1 MLKRNKNTTHPLCA
15 RCIKTCKQTVAVQL
29 LSCPLYEPKMSN
41 KEFEELLGEMETISR
56 KADALH
62 QRVSRLIDDMQVEKN
77 PPLSEESGNE
87 KGKER

>member
-41 KEFEELLGEMETISR
+41 DEFEELLGEMEVISR

-62 QRVSRLIDDMQVEKN
+62 QRVSRLIDDMQVEKA
-77 PPLSEESGNE
+77 PPPSEKPGEEN
-87 KGKER
+87 GKEQ